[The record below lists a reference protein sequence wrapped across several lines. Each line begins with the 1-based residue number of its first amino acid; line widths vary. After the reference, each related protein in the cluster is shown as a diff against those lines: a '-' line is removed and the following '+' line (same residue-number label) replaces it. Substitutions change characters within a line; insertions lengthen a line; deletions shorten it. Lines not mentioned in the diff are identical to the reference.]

1 MAQDI
6 RKLFENDNK
15 LSNEQMPKGH
25 EVRFLSKLDEA
36 LPETKDEGF
45 RSSFMKIA
53 ASVVIFLGL
62 GYGAYEFMNK
72 PPVTSDEPQEIVELK
87 TLGDVSPDLKK
98 VEDYYLANIN
108 LELSKIKLTPENKE
122 IFDSYVN
129 RLQELNEEYNV
140 LSKELTE
147 DGPNER
153 TVDALI
159 NNLKF
164 RLDLLYRLKEQLK
177 EINDAGVSKTSV

>member
-15 LSNEQMPKGH
+15 LSKGQMPKGH
-25 EVRFLSKLDEA
+25 EARFLSKLDEA
-36 LPETKDEGF
+36 LPEPKDKGF
-45 RSSFMKIA
+45 QFNFMKIA
-53 ASVVIFLGL
+53 ASVVILLGL
-62 GYGAYEFMNK
+62 GYGAFKFMQD
-72 PPVTSDEPQEIVELK
+72 PIVDPQQPDELVQLK

-98 VEDYYLANIN
+98 VEDYYMASIN

-122 IFDSYVN
+122 LIDSYVN
-129 RLQELNEEYNV
+129 RLQELNKEYEV

-159 NNLKF
+159 NNLKL
-164 RLDLLYRLKEQLK
+164 RLNLLYRLQEQLK
-177 EINDAGVSKTSV
+177 EIKDAGIPEVSA